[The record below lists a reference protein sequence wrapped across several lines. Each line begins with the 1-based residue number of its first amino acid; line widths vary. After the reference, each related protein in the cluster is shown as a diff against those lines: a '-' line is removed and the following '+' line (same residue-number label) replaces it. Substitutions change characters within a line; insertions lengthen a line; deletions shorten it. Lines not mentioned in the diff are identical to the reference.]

1 MHPYGKWQWCI
12 SLLLRHQLLQWI
24 IYLEVFIVIIIM
36 HISIMI
42 YVSYVQEKKKNLQK
56 CHEQKSKI
64 DSKKKKSIHKRNIH
78 LIIAKLEDNS
88 EIIILL

>member
-1 MHPYGKWQWCI
+1 MYFLVVEASI
-12 SLLLRHQLLQWI
+12 TAMN
-24 IYLEVFIVIIIM
+24 YLFGSVYCNYYYAYLNYDLCFIC
-36 HISIMI
+36 SG
-42 YVSYVQEKKKNLQK
+42 KKKNLQK

>member
-1 MHPYGKWQWCI
+1 MYFLVVEASI
-12 SLLLRHQLLQWI
+12 TAMN
-24 IYLEVFIVIIIM
+24 YLFGSVYCNYYYAYLNYDLCFIC
-36 HISIMI
+36 SG
-42 YVSYVQEKKKNLQK
+42 KKKNLQK

-64 DSKKKKSIHKRNIH
+64 DSKKKKKSIHKRNIH